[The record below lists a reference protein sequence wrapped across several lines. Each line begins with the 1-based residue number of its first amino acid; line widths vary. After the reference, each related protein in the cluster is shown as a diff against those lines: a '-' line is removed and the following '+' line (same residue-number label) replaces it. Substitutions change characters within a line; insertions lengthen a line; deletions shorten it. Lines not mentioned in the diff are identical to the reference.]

1 LRGIR
6 VANVWIRSDGAQ
18 LADLVSLVENGALT
32 LRVADTVP
40 LEQVA
45 TAHIRLANGGL
56 RGRILLTT

>member
-1 LRGIR
+1 M
-6 VANVWIRSDGAQ
+6 WIRSDGAQ